1 MRRSRQMECSIVP
14 GRMFSMTRFRGF
26 VLGCFT
32 VILVAAIPARADQK
46 DHRTVIKVPYAVQVD
61 QVVLQPGEYI
71 IRLPNAAA
79 SVNMVQVLSAD
90 EKNVVTTVQGVAIS
104 RKRITQ
110 TTEFWFW
117 KTPKGK
123 PRVVRAW
130 FYPGDTAG

>member
-1 MRRSRQMECSIVP
+1 MSQLRHPLLHGGQRDGEQLGVEP
-14 GRMFSMTRFRGF
+14 GAGLARPREQDLDLLSPGVDLVVAL
-26 VLGCFT
+26 VL
-32 VILVAAIPARADQK
+32 
-46 DHRTVIKVPYAVQVD
+46 
-61 QVVLQPGEYI
+61 VVLQPGEYI

-130 FYPGDTAG
+130 FYPGDTAGVEIVSKNHR